1 MLTKKDLYYY
11 DYDVINANDNTT
23 IDALQKIGLIQ
34 KIGYNSGVYGWN
46 WSAYI
51 CKNNLDIVFIE
62 GYRHFPKTNGKIKND
77 ITEQLHNFKDLY
89 YNQKLSY
96 YEYLDKIKELF
107 KDKTDLNNL
116 IEA

>member
-1 MLTKKDLYYY
+1 MTRKEAYNY
-11 DYDVINANDNTT
+11 VIISANDNTT
-23 IDALQKIGLIQ
+23 ISALESANLIK

-51 CKNNLDIVFIE
+51 YKNNMDIIFIE
-62 GYRHFPKTNGKIKND
+62 GYRHFPKTNGDIKNN
-77 ITEQLHNFKDLY
+77 ITDQLRQLKDLY
-89 YNQKLSY
+89 FNQKLSY

-107 KDKTDLNNL
+107 KDKINLNSL